1 MNVVVL
7 VRALDWALARADVV
21 VVVIVV
27 VDGVVG
33 HCEGDGLGSG
43 SSLLLLG

>member
-7 VRALDWALARADVV
+7 VRALNRALARADV

-33 HCEGDGLGSG
+33 HCEGDGLRSG